1 MIIALLF
8 LILFAILFPK
18 ALRFLFALLFLGAI
32 IVLGE
37 VHAATNRE
45 STDQLISSYAP
56 TKARCIKYGNGIPL
70 NYDAGDRGER
80 DCEDLGY
87 IIKTLTGDGCH
98 YKHNRWECY

>member
-18 ALRFLFALLFLGAI
+18 ALRFLFALLFIGG
-32 IVLGE
+32 IVALGE
-37 VHAATNRE
+37 VRATPRE
-45 STDQLISSYAP
+45 STGQLIMSYEP
-56 TKARCIKYGNGIPL
+56 TKARCIKYGNGAAL

-87 IIKTLTGDGCH
+87 IIKTLNNDGCR
-98 YKHNRWECY
+98 YSHNHWQCY